1 MIAYLGDDSSVVEP
15 YLDLSEL
22 QSQNVMNAL
31 ECISFSQQY
40 LMEEY
45 GQEDIREDVPYEITF
60 DSVEVKDNTCEVK
73 ISLRLLPHE
82 TDAPFLSG
90 GEEVFHLK
98 WLEGRWKI
106 SRHEWNGID
115 GFELFTDEVYQF
127 DKEQRKKLLD
137 DMMSWPKEGQDISEW
152 NFEPEDECNLE
163 SGSNLITS
171 VVPQDPL
178 PGGIPIGN
186 YNYNPVHGVSYA
198 VDTANTGT
206 FNSLFYDYSAC
217 GGDCTNFVSQCV
229 SYGFHNGG
237 VRSSPSSYYY
247 SPSQWRP
254 AFTCYPA
261 TTPMWSMTNS
271 WVGVPEFWSF
281 AVSNQTYQGR
291 RFWFAA
297 QSNPESGCVI
307 QFYNGSSW
315 HHSAIIYLDGTI
327 WKVAEHSPNHSAM
340 PLSSISYSAVRYL
353 VPKVLYV
360 T

>member
-1 MIAYLGDDSSVVEP
+1 MKWRICSILLLVTLLMTGCRAERKEMTAEQQSRRESGNAYETLASNPIETDQSAEKSEMDQDETEDEKPAPVREAEMTITEYYKALMIAYLGDDSSVVEP

-137 DMMSWPKEGQDISEW
+137 DMMSWPKEGKDISE
-152 NFEPEDECNLE
+152 
-163 SGSNLITS
+163 
-171 VVPQDPL
+171 
-178 PGGIPIGN
+178 
-186 YNYNPVHGVSYA
+186 
-198 VDTANTGT
+198 
-206 FNSLFYDYSAC
+206 
-217 GGDCTNFVSQCV
+217 
-229 SYGFHNGG
+229 
-237 VRSSPSSYYY
+237 
-247 SPSQWRP
+247 
-254 AFTCYPA
+254 
-261 TTPMWSMTNS
+261 
-271 WVGVPEFWSF
+271 
-281 AVSNQTYQGR
+281 
-291 RFWFAA
+291 
-297 QSNPESGCVI
+297 
-307 QFYNGSSW
+307 
-315 HHSAIIYLDGTI
+315 
-327 WKVAEHSPNHSAM
+327 
-340 PLSSISYSAVRYL
+340 
-353 VPKVLYV
+353 
-360 T
+360 

>member
-1 MIAYLGDDSSVVEP
+1 MNKHLKKCMTMLAILFLIVMSGTRGVPLAFAVSRTNENQEAEKTVTEYYKALMIAYLGDDSSVVEP

-186 YNYNPVHGVSYA
+186 YNYN
-198 VDTANTGT
+198 
-206 FNSLFYDYSAC
+206 
-217 GGDCTNFVSQCV
+217 
-229 SYGFHNGG
+229 
-237 VRSSPSSYYY
+237 
-247 SPSQWRP
+247 
-254 AFTCYPA
+254 
-261 TTPMWSMTNS
+261 
-271 WVGVPEFWSF
+271 
-281 AVSNQTYQGR
+281 VSNGLNQP
-291 RFWFAA
+291 F
-297 QSNPESGCVI
+297 
-307 QFYNGSSW
+307 
-315 HHSAIIYLDGTI
+315 
-327 WKVAEHSPNHSAM
+327 K
-340 PLSSISYSAVRYL
+340 
-353 VPKVLYV
+353 
-360 T
+360 